1 MSGLQS
7 LPSLLS
13 TLLGIA
19 SLGICLVVIAGRGFG
34 EGKEGIR
41 LAFLTALGLG
51 CASVA
56 VSLVAG
62 GFPFPV
68 VLAAFLAGAY
78 MSYAKDTVAS
88 GTARTVLKVLMVIS
102 VVAGVF
108 VVGAG
113 ILFMLALNSWANSK

>member
-7 LPSLLS
+7 FPSLLS

-19 SLGICLVVIAGRGFG
+19 SLGISLVVIAGRGFG

-41 LAFLTALGLG
+41 LAFLTAVGMG

-56 VSLVAG
+56 LALIAG
-62 GFPFPV
+62 TIPFPLI
-68 VLAAFLAGAY
+68 LAAILAGAY
-78 MSYAKDTVAS
+78 VRYTKETGAS
-88 GTARTVLKVLMVIS
+88 KTARTVAKVLLVIS
-102 VVAGVF
+102 VVAGLF

>member
-1 MSGLQS
+1 MSGSQS
-7 LPSLLS
+7 LLSLLS

-41 LAFLTALGLG
+41 LAFLTALGMG
-51 CASVA
+51 VASVA
-56 VSLVAG
+56 LSLIAG
-62 GFPFPV
+62 TIPFPLI
-68 VLAAFLAGAY
+68 LAAILAGAY
-78 MSYAKDTVAS
+78 VRYTNETGAS
-88 GTARTVLKVLMVIS
+88 KTARTVAKVLLVIS
-102 VVAGVF
+102 VVAGLF

>member
-1 MSGLQS
+1 VSGLRQI
-7 LPSLLS
+7 LLILS
-13 TLLGIA
+13 GVVGFA
-19 SLGICLVVIAGRGFG
+19 SIGVCFYVMAGRGFG

-56 VSLVAG
+56 LSLIAG
-62 GFPFPV
+62 IIPFPV

-102 VVAGVF
+102 VVAGVL
-108 VVGAG
+108 VIRAG